1 MVSMKNNETSPAGVS
16 ENEAL
21 SLGKFLALYG
31 GLSRR
36 AAVTAVKDG
45 RVEVNSLPETNP
57 ARKVSSG
64 DQLKLDGKSIQA
76 GNGRKYYYMLNKPRG
91 YLCSNYDPH
100 CDKLACSLL
109 PAIPGVRLFSAG
121 RLDKDSEGLIIF
133 SNDGDYVERIAHPRY
148 GICKRYL
155 VELSRHLSEA
165 GMATLCRGITDAGE
179 TLRALAIEPVG
190 GRKYLM
196 RERSAKYA
204 A

>member
-1 MVSMKNNETSPAGVS
+1 MNHNENSSS
-16 ENEAL
+16 EVPETETL

-45 RVEVNSLPETNP
+45 RVEVNSFPETNP
-57 ARKVSSG
+57 ARKIYAG
-64 DQLKLDGKSIQA
+64 DQLKLDGKSVKA
-76 GNGRKYYYMLNKPRG
+76 VSERKYYYMLNKPRG

-109 PAIPGVRLFSAG
+109 PTVPGVRLFSAG

-155 VELSRHLSEA
+155 VELTRSLSKSEIEL
-165 GMATLCRGITDAGE
+165 LCRGITDAGE
-179 TLRALAIEPVG
+179 TLRALAAENILSPST
-190 GRKYLM
+190 
-196 RERSAKYA
+196 RERSVRSAV
-204 A
+204 